1 MSIDTKPSQAIPSPV
16 SSFSQHTNAVLLDP
30 PSPAQRLEAEKTV
43 EGVGDGRAA
52 VARGLDL
59 GLGVL
64 ALRLGGVVGAADV
77 GELVADAVDDD
88 VGVQGVLLAL
98 GDNRVGGEEGALV
111 RLAARTAELEVDG
124 GSAGTEVSGATGI
137 ARIGV
142 VASVVVVVVVV
153 PGIVVVVVAS
163 VVVLVVVSGI
173 VVLVVVTG
181 VVVLVV
187 VTGVVVLVAGVVV
200 RIVCVSTSS
209 AATAGIIGSVV
220 VGSVVIGSIA
230 VAGVVVGIV
239 VRVAGVVVAVVLV
252 VVAGVVV
259 SGVVVASVGVAG
271 VGVASSGTAS
281 SLAVDGEVGE
291 ALGLHHLGDG
301 QAAGVKGARQ
311 RGGRVGVLGVGAG
324 DGRVDEGH
332 DAAEG
337 LGGGERGVAAD
348 VGDAGGEGV
357 EVLLGGDEALG
368 GVEDVGAVAES
379 GDLVGKLKLG
389 AGVGGAEESA
399 GDASGERGGFA
410 GAPAWRAET
419 AATGV
424 CSWPKRASTEARM
437 AERRRSLEYDMLLD
451 CWACWVFLGIDTG
464 CRKNRNVRS

>member
-1 MSIDTKPSQAIPSPV
+1 MPCSSI
-16 SSFSQHTNAVLLDP
+16 P

-142 VASVVVVVVVV
+142 VASVVVVVVVVV

-410 GAPAWRAET
+410 GGAGLESGDGCYGGLLLAE
-419 AATGV
+419 AGLDGGQDGGEEEELGV
-424 CSWPKRASTEARM
+424 RHVAGLLGVLGVFGNRHGVSKESKR
-437 AERRRSLEYDMLLD
+437 
-451 CWACWVFLGIDTG
+451 
-464 CRKNRNVRS
+464 

>member
-1 MSIDTKPSQAIPSPV
+1 M
-16 SSFSQHTNAVLLDP
+16 P
-30 PSPAQRLEAEKTV
+30 PSPARRLEAEKTV

-64 ALRLGGVVGAADV
+64 ALRLGGVVGTADV

-98 GDNRVGGEEGALV
+98 GDNRVGGKEGALV
-111 RLAARTAELEVDG
+111 RLAARAAELEVDS

-137 ARIGV
+137 ASIGV
-142 VASVVVVVVVV
+142 VASVVVVV
-153 PGIVVVVVAS
+153 PGIVVVVV
-163 VVVLVVVSGI
+163 V
-173 VVLVVVTG
+173 
-181 VVVLVV
+181 
-187 VTGVVVLVAGVVV
+187 
-200 RIVCVSTSS
+200 
-209 AATAGIIGSVV
+209 
-220 VGSVVIGSIA
+220 
-230 VAGVVVGIV
+230 
-239 VRVAGVVVAVVLV
+239 
-252 VVAGVVV
+252 
-259 SGVVVASVGVAG
+259 
-271 VGVASSGTAS
+271 
-281 SLAVDGEVGE
+281 
-291 ALGLHHLGDG
+291 
-301 QAAGVKGARQ
+301 AAGVKGARQ

-324 DGRVDEGH
+324 NGRVDEGH

-410 GAPAWRAET
+410 GGAGLESGDGCYGGLLLAE
-419 AATGV
+419 AGFDGGQDGGEEEELGV
-424 CSWPKRASTEARM
+424 RHV
-437 AERRRSLEYDMLLD
+437 AERLGVLG
-451 CWACWVFLGIDTG
+451 VFW
-464 CRKNRNVRS
+464 K